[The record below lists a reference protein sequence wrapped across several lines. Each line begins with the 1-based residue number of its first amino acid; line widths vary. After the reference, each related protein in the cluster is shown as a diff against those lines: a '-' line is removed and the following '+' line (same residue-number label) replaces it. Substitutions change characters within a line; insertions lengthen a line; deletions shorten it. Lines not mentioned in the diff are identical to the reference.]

1 MLPTVQLTSAPTER
15 DDSISQLVS
24 GQVVSSDSPV
34 LIFEVDAGGITQ
46 EAAPARRCDVR
57 LLGVLGDSTRGRG
70 RRPAAGEVS
79 AVLVLRA
86 LTPSRLLSCVRAVTR
101 GGASMPPELLC
112 QMLPASSNGHA
123 PLATRELTDREVAVL
138 RMLGDGE
145 STRGIAE
152 ELSYSERTVKNIVH
166 DLLVKLN
173 CRTRAHAVAIAARQ
187 GVI

>member
-1 MLPTVQLTSAPTER
+1 MVAEVHLGSIPRERRDTV
-15 DDSISQLVS
+15 SQLVS
-24 GQVVSSDSPV
+24 AQVVSSESPV
-34 LIFEVDAGGITQ
+34 LIFEVDAAGIAE

-57 LLGVLGDSTRGRG
+57 LIGYMRDRTRDNGQ
-70 RRPAAGEVS
+70 RPSGEELS

-101 GGASMPPELLC
+101 GGAVPPEVLC
-112 QMLPASSNGHA
+112 QLLPTSSA
-123 PLATRELTDREVAVL
+123 DSPPARELTDRELVVL

-145 STRGIAE
+145 TTRGIAE
-152 ELSYSERTVKNIVH
+152 QLSYSERTVKNIVH
-166 DLLVKLN
+166 DLLEKLN